1 MQQQQQQQ
9 HNNNGLADSITNEN
23 KEINRRWD
31 QQVNLY
37 VTSFSF
43 KAFISVS
50 HFQYFDRA
58 KRFYSKMGF
67 TTIYDWPIRN
77 ILDEAE
83 DFIVNDAQVS
93 TQ

>member
-1 MQQQQQQQ
+1 M
-9 HNNNGLADSITNEN
+9 
-23 KEINRRWD
+23 
-31 QQVNLY
+31 
-37 VTSFSF
+37 
-43 KAFISVS
+43 S
-50 HFQYFDRA
+50 HFQYFDRD
-58 KRFYSKMGF
+58 KLFYSKMGF